1 MYVLYVIDNEEF
13 FQSESGSSVALD
25 SGIVVH
31 IKDETWLDAEIDDYI
46 ETTFSTALGEHTIRA
61 VKSRFKLLYGVG

>member
-1 MYVLYVIDNEEF
+1 MYVLYIINNEEF
-13 FQSESGSSVALD
+13 FQSESGSSVTLD

-31 IKDETWLDAEIDDYI
+31 IKDETWLDADIDDYI
-46 ETTFSTALGEHTIRA
+46 ETTFNTALGEHTIRA